1 MARLNWK
8 PSFKA
13 LVSTVLLLTAEQIV
27 VACGPSPDPE
37 DYYPSFFDNRLVH
50 SGSYEP
56 FRYSAYT
63 GLLYE
68 TWYSQD
74 SVYALDTVD
83 GNRAEWAAYTGVPLA
98 AVDSFVYTYPRQVLA
113 SLYTEIEKGTPSGLE
128 PVYEQNP
135 MTQWFRNSRDLEAL
149 GYLMYAKQV
158 QPIANAAAADPWNP
172 PPPPDKVAV
181 QRLSRNGRQLYR
193 AAQKPFFRDRYAY
206 QLQRLAFTGGLYRE
220 VLNLYDSLAPKD
232 ASNMASRMLGL
243 QAGAY
248 YKLKQLPEAAYRYS
262 LLFDRGDEWKRN
274 AFISYDW
281 SKGTQNAAAVLKR
294 CQTAHERAVVHVL
307 NGLLDYGPAQNAI
320 GQALAEDPTV
330 AGLDALVTREI
341 NKVEERYL
349 SVQWTGN
356 RTAFNSYAYY
366 LNGYW
371 GPNAEGAQR
380 DSMRAE
386 YQAYARTLAGLI
398 DRIGAASGN
407 QQNAFWPLA
416 GAYLAFVNQDAA
428 ACEARLQKAEALPLT
443 ARMRDQLS
451 VIKLL
456 AVSRQANRITPETEA
471 AMLPYLNWL
480 DQRRAVSQRLDKTY
494 RDFTNAYLTSYYLQQ
509 KDTVKAIYAL
519 ARSQRTWG
527 DTSMV
532 YSVAEDFMDES
543 GLLLQK
549 IGTNQF
555 EALKNFSAS
564 TSLRPFEQWLRSGN
578 PYSMPVVYELEGTR
592 LLREHRF
599 SAALEAFRKSD
610 PQALARHRFPDPFT
624 VDIDDHI
631 DATADDSSRMMT
643 KKAFAEAMV
652 TLEGKTDAESLLKQG
667 LGLYALTYYS
677 KAHRTWDYYRSGVD
691 AYAYY
696 ADTARRLLS
705 PVQLQYYNPT
715 EAEQKFVQAAA
726 AATHTE
732 TKAQALFMAAKCWQ
746 KRAPMPKEAYY
757 RYNMNEKTY
766 YRYSLKNPYF
776 SRLKTESSGTPFY
789 EHAVFGCD
797 YLGDYAKRR

>member
-8 PSFKA
+8 QSFKA

-37 DYYPSFFDNRLVH
+37 DYFPSFFDNQLVR
-50 SGSYEP
+50 SGSFEP

-74 SVYALDTVD
+74 SVYALDTTD
-83 GNRAEWAAYTGVPLA
+83 GNRAEWASYTGVPLA
-98 AVDSFVYTYPRQVLA
+98 AVDSFVYTYPRSALA
-113 SLYTEIEKGTPSGLE
+113 SLYAEVEKGTSSGLE
-128 PVYEQNP
+128 AAYEQNP

-172 PPPPDKVAV
+172 PPPPDKATV
-181 QRLSRNGRQLYR
+181 QRLSSNGRQLYR

-281 SKGTQNAAAVLKR
+281 SKGPDNAAAVLKR
-294 CQTAHERAVVHVL
+294 CKTSHERAVVHVL
-307 NGLLDYGPAQNAI
+307 NGLMAYDQAQTDI
-320 GQALAEDPTV
+320 EQALAEDPTV

-341 NKVEERYL
+341 NKIEERYL
-349 SVQWTGN
+349 SVQWTGS

-371 GPNAEGAQR
+371 GPNAQGRQL
-380 DSMRAE
+380 DSMRV
-386 YQAYARTLAGLI
+386 AYKAYSEVLAGLI
-398 DRIGAASGN
+398 DRIGASSGN
-407 QQNAFWPLA
+407 KQNAFWPLA
-416 GAYLAFVNQDAA
+416 GAYLAFVNQNNA
-428 ACEARLQKAEALPLT
+428 ACEAKLKVAESLPLT
-443 ARMRDQLS
+443 DRMRDQLS

-456 AVSRQANRITPETEA
+456 AVSRQSDRITSETEA
-471 AMLPYLNWL
+471 AMLPYLQWL
-480 DQRRAVSQRLDKTY
+480 DQRRSVSQRLDKTY
-494 RDFTNAYLTSYYLQQ
+494 RDFTNAYLTAYYLKQ

-527 DTSMV
+527 DTGMV

-543 GLLLQK
+543 GLLLQQ
-549 IGTNQF
+549 IGTDQF
-555 EALKNFSAS
+555 EALKTFSAS
-564 TSLRPFEQWLRSGN
+564 TSVRPFDQWLRSGN
-578 PYSMPVVYELEGTR
+578 PYSLPVVYELEGTR
-592 LLREHRF
+592 QLRDHRF
-599 SAALEAFRKSD
+599 AAALEAFRKSS
-610 PQALARHRFPDPFT
+610 PQVLARHPFPDPFT
-624 VDIDDHI
+624 VDIDDPI
-631 DATADDSSRMMT
+631 EATAADSGRMIT
-643 KKAFAEAMV
+643 KKTFAEAMV
-652 TLEGKTDAESLLKQG
+652 ALEGKTDAESLLKQG

-677 KAHRTWDYYRSGVD
+677 KAHRAWDYYRSGVD

-705 PVQLQYYNPT
+705 VVQTQYYNPT

-726 AATHTE
+726 AATNPE

-746 KRAPMPKEAYY
+746 KRAPMPKEEYY

-789 EHAVFGCD
+789 EHAVLGCD
-797 YLGDYAKRR
+797 YLRDYAKRR